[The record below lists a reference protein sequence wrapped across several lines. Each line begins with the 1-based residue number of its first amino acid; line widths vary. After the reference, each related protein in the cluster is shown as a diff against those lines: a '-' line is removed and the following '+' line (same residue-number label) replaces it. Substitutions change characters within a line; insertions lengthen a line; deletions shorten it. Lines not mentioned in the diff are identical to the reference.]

1 MLLLVIRTVQ
11 NIGINNN
18 LLSPAAQVEVARQ
31 PRNLFSGE
39 LCAINAWHPTCA
51 SSIFF
56 TVTRV
61 DGSLACPLS
70 PNRLR

>member
-39 LCAINAWHPTCA
+39 LCAINALHPT